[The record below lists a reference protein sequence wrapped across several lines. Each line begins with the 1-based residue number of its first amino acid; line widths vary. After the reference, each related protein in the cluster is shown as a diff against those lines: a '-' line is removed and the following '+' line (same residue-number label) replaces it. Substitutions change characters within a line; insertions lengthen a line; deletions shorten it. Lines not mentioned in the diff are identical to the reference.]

1 LDRGKKS
8 IKIPA
13 GFELL
18 LFTLKKA
25 CRMLTHNNF
34 EQKFREGKK
43 KTVTKVPEQA
53 TKLYHDSR
61 THARTFMTL

>member
-1 LDRGKKS
+1 
-8 IKIPA
+8 
-13 GFELL
+13 
-18 LFTLKKA
+18 
-25 CRMLTHNNF
+25 MLTHNNF